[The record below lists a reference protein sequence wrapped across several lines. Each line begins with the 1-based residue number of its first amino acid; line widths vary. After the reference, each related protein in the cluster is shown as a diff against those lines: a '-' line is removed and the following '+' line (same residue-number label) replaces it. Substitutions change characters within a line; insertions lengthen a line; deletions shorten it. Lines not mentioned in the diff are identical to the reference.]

1 MNTKPI
7 TLEDMVDAFYNGT
20 QYMEADGT
28 WQSRMIL
35 VGSDFL
41 ILKDSLEE
49 SLHEEL
55 LRWGAKENLP
65 FSKYAVVLY
74 RDFDTG
80 KPVFMPSFQFFK
92 FLKEAEPKNFPI
104 KVDGEVIEIAKRKV
118 QANKLFSELT
128 NKGKEKRTKI

>member
-7 TLEDMVDAFYNGT
+7 TLEEVISAFNIRTSLQTDDINDFFFSGDT
-20 QYMEADGT
+20 
-28 WQSRMIL
+28 
-35 VGSDFL
+35 FL
-41 ILKDSLEE
+41 IMKDSLEE
-49 SLHEEL
+49 SLYGEL
-55 LRWGAKENLP
+55 LTWGAKENLP

>member
-7 TLEDMVDAFYNGT
+7 TLEEVISAFNIRTSLQTDDINDFFFSGDT
-20 QYMEADGT
+20 
-28 WQSRMIL
+28 
-35 VGSDFL
+35 FL
-41 ILKDSLEE
+41 IMKDSLEE
-49 SLHEEL
+49 SLYEEL
-55 LRWGAKENLP
+55 LTWGAKENLP

>member
-1 MNTKPI
+1 MNSKPI

-92 FLKEAEPKNFPI
+92 EAGPKNFPI
-104 KVDGEVIEIAKRKV
+104 RVDSEVIEIAKKKV

-128 NKGKEKRTKI
+128 NKGNEKRIKI